1 MKPEPA
7 MKIIIP
13 DDYQNVLHQLEC
25 RKILKDHDLSN
36 IISHYSNSSD
46 LAEQCAEAE
55 VLVLIRERTKIA
67 ESLLSKLPNLKLISQ
82 TGKIS
87 RHIDLQACTKYK
99 VAVVEGKGSPTAPAE
114 LCWALIMNAWRQIPQ
129 AMQGMNKGLWQT
141 NLGRTLYGQTLGIWG
156 YGKIGKKIAA
166 YARAFDMNVI
176 VWGSLES
183 RNSAIQDG
191 FTAAASKEEF
201 FAQSDILSLHLR
213 LTESTE
219 GIVHRRDLDLMKP
232 DSLLVNTSRAEL
244 IEKGALLAAIQSG
257 RPGSVALDV
266 YENEPIYDLDFPLLH
281 FPNVLCTPH
290 LGYAEKKSFE
300 LYFSQAF
307 ENVLEFING
316 NNSNILN
323 PEVFL

>member
-1 MKPEPA
+1 
-7 MKIIIP
+7 
-13 DDYQNVLHQLEC
+13 
-25 RKILKDHDLSN
+25 
-36 IISHYSNSSD
+36 
-46 LAEQCAEAE
+46 
-55 VLVLIRERTKIA
+55 
-67 ESLLSKLPNLKLISQ
+67 
-82 TGKIS
+82 
-87 RHIDLQACTKYK
+87 
-99 VAVVEGKGSPTAPAE
+99 
-114 LCWALIMNAWRQIPQ
+114 
-129 AMQGMNKGLWQT
+129 
-141 NLGRTLYGQTLGIWG
+141 
-156 YGKIGKKIAA
+156 
-166 YARAFDMNVI
+166 MNVI

-307 ENVLEFING
+307 ENVLEFIIG